1 MNKMKKFFTL
11 DRHHAEG
18 FTLVELIVVIAIL
31 AILGGVAVP
40 AYSGYIE
47 KTNKTADQTLVGEVA
62 GALSLYYY
70 DNLDTQVAYVILAPE
85 GADLSGIEV
94 TDEAGAAAMK
104 AVFGEGW
111 QDTAVLKTSGWD
123 TNGVV
128 NAALEQGGFA
138 AAVGMSSYLNGSTT
152 QELLGDVTEMTT
164 AAAGV
169 MAGMTPTMVYDTICG
184 NLFGEGAT
192 AEAEMEKMCAQ
203 FGVKTEDG
211 TIAAGQETQLSNFLV
226 FAAAQQIGG
235 NQPANDFTNAVN
247 NYASCVAYANANPD
261 DPAIQEAYA
270 NLNAELAKGNVSQI
284 STFMGDPG
292 YAAYAKEDQA
302 TYDKLAFNNIMQ
314 AVSKASGSI
323 TAEDVKNSELFNSE
337 KIANYFDTYVAA
349 ANAMGALT
357 PEQREIMS
365 AAVEKAKNVG
375 GVAVLLFSG
384 PAVGCTSM
392 EALLQ

>member
-40 AYSGYIE
+40 AYSGYIT
-47 KTNKTADQTLVGEVA
+47 KTNKTADQTLVSEVA
-62 GALSLYYY
+62 NALSLYYY

-94 TDEAGAAAMK
+94 ADEAGIAAMK

-111 QDTAVLKTSGWD
+111 QDTAVLKTTGWD

-128 NAALEQGGFA
+128 NAALAQAEEAGDI
-138 AAVGMSSYLNGSTT
+138 VPNSSYMTGSST
-152 QELLGDVTEMTT
+152 QELLGEVSKVTN

-169 MAGMTPTMVYDTICG
+169 MAGMTPTVVYDTICG
-184 NLFGEGAT
+184 NLFGVDEA

-203 FGVKTEDG
+203 FGVKTDNG
-211 TIAAGQETQLSNFLV
+211 TIVEGQDTQLANMLV
-226 FAAAQQIGG
+226 FAAAQQISEGSG
-235 NQPANDFTNAVN
+235 NSFTGVVE
-247 NYASCVAYANANPD
+247 NYASCVAFANAYPNDPD
-261 DPAIQEAYA
+261 VQEAYA
-270 NLNAELAKGNVSQI
+270 KMSGGNLSAMEEIMKSEKYGEYMGAKGLDDI
-284 STFMGDPG
+284 G
-292 YAAYAKEDQA
+292 
-302 TYDKLAFNNIMQ
+302 AFVCIMD
-314 AVSKASGSI
+314 AVNQASGSI
-323 TAEDVKNSELFNSE
+323 TPEDIKDGNLFASN
-337 KIANYFDTYVAA
+337 KIANAFDAYVAA
-349 ANAMGALT
+349 AEAFSNMTPDQRDALQT
-357 PEQREIMS
+357 AID
-365 AAVEKAKNVG
+365 KAKSVG

-384 PAVGCTSM
+384 PTVGCTSM